1 MENFHAEWAA
11 CLLEG
16 IEDNCS
22 PEVKRACLEHCA
34 GLHYRVNNMEQ
45 QLEKY
50 VGDLDGFIEFLHNEY
65 GWIVSIDKENNRL
78 LVDENKDYCV
88 CPITAALQG
97 NISPALCDCSAHYAR
112 KMFSKVL
119 GRDVQANVQRS
130 FLRDGL
136 SCVYEIILDA

>member
-34 GLHYRVNNMEQ
+34 GLHYKVNNMEQ

-50 VGDLDGFIEFLHNEY
+50 VGDMEGFIEFLHNEY
-65 GWIVSIDKENNRL
+65 GWIVCIDNENNRL

-88 CPITAALQG
+88 CPITRLSRGTYLRHFATAQHIMPEKCFQKFWGETYRQTYSAL
-97 NISPALCDCSAHYAR
+97 S
-112 KMFSKVL
+112 
-119 GRDVQANVQRS
+119 
-130 FLRDGL
+130 
-136 SCVYEIILDA
+136 

>member
-22 PEVKRACLEHCA
+22 PEIKHACLERCA
-34 GLHYRVNNMEQ
+34 GLHYRVNDMDQ
-45 QLEKY
+45 LLEKY
-50 VGDLDGFIEFLHNEY
+50 VGDLDRFIDFLHREY
-65 GWIVSIDKENNRL
+65 GWIVRVDRENKRL

-88 CPITAALQG
+88 CPITTALQG
-97 NISPALCDCSAHYAR
+97 KVSPALCDCSAHYAR

-119 GRDVQANVQRS
+119 EREVFAKVQRS

-136 SCVYEIILDA
+136 SCVYEISIAE